1 MGSFIPTHTS
11 GIINPFKE
19 RALGTNLIS
28 ATTQKPSPKI
38 IHCQTCSQHTS
49 LICTHMPTWTWVSST
64 RRRHRLSTS
73 YESKLPS
80 KLETPI
86 HIKQK
91 FHTWWWSIFEYS
103 MPQDNPKSEP
113 HPHMKERSEKS
124 KPQLKQGIFM
134 FLGLVRKRT
143 DGSCFWFV
151 LCSDFNKMVFF

>member
-1 MGSFIPTHTS
+1 MGNFIPTYTS
-11 GIINPFKE
+11 RIINPFKE
-19 RALGTNLIS
+19 RVLGTNLIS

-38 IHCQTCSQHTS
+38 IHCQTCSQHTN

-73 YESKLPS
+73 YESKLSS
-80 KLETPI
+80 KLETPT

-113 HPHMKERSEKS
+113 HPHMKERSEKIKTPTQTRDFHVS
-124 KPQLKQGIFM
+124 RAHEEKNW
-134 FLGLVRKRT
+134 
-143 DGSCFWFV
+143 WFV